1 MRRIVGYEIK
11 TLENLI
17 TREIIAVAKKEG
29 YPTLTTVQIRV
40 MRYLFKNIDR
50 EVYQKDIEKNFVV
63 RRSTASGIIDTME
76 KNGMLKREESTLDLR
91 TKRIVLTDK
100 YIDRMEFLEDLI
112 EKFQNDLTNGIS
124 DVELNTFFSVI
135 DKMKENLNK

>member
-1 MRRIVGYEIK
+1 M
-11 TLENLI
+11 
-17 TREIIAVAKKEG
+17 
-29 YPTLTTVQIRV
+29 PP
-40 MRYLFKNIDR
+40 FSWKNI
-50 EVYQKDIEKNFVV
+50 VCNINSKLKFAYNNPPV
-63 RRSTASGIIDTME
+63 RIPI
-76 KNGMLKREESTLDLR
+76 KREESTLDLR

>member
-17 TREIIAVAKKEG
+17 TRKILSIAKEEG
-29 YPTLTTVQIRV
+29 YPALTTVQIRI
-40 MRYLFKNIDR
+40 MRYLFMNRDKEI
-50 EVYQKDIEKNFVV
+50 YQKDIEKNFVV

-100 YIDRMEFLEDLI
+100 YIDRMEFLEGLI